1 MKRILVILVLTAYT
15 ILPKMSFAKQ
25 EYYHVGELR
34 ELTQDGWHQTHE
46 TEWRTIRIDADIEI
60 PEVDVFPVIRVE

>member
-1 MKRILVILVLTAYT
+1 
-15 ILPKMSFAKQ
+15 MSFAKQ